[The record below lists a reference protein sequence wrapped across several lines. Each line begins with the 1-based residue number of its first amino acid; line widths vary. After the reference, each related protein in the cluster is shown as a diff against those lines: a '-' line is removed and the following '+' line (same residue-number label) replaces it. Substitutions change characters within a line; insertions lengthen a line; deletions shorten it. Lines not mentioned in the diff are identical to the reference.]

1 MKGRRS
7 GPRPDRALMAGRFFP
22 VPLKSRASHCLADHT
37 PSPNEVPN
45 MTNFDDSDMKI
56 VTGDFDPE
64 PEPAGESA
72 EATARL
78 LEREKK
84 NGNLGKARRL
94 GARMAEEVA
103 SIEGYTTAANGA
115 AENPSLLTQRR
126 ILLAFAVEVGL
137 DAFLP
142 NNLVAQT
149 AQNVFYDTLHITAP
163 EFYDDLQES
172 GAFSFYYLCVR
183 DGRQVE
189 KKVGETFA
197 SLCGMKGSES
207 YARMGQELYIRFIG
221 QVKRLT
227 CGEQFAFVNEDPD

>member
-1 MKGRRS
+1 
-7 GPRPDRALMAGRFFP
+7 
-22 VPLKSRASHCLADHT
+22 
-37 PSPNEVPN
+37 
-45 MTNFDDSDMKI
+45 MTSFDDSDMKI
-56 VTGDFDPE
+56 VTGDFDPQPDQAE
-64 PEPAGESA
+64 EST
-72 EATARL
+72 EATTRL
-78 LEREKK
+78 LEQEKK
-84 NGNLGKARRL
+84 NGNLSKARRL

-115 AENPSLLTQRR
+115 AENSSLLTQRR

-183 DGRQVE
+183 EGRQVE
-189 KKVGETFA
+189 KRVGETFA

-207 YARMGQELYIRFIG
+207 YARMGQELYTRFIG
-221 QVKRLT
+221 RVKRLT
-227 CGEQFAFVNEDPD
+227 GGEQFAFVDEGSC

>member
-1 MKGRRS
+1 
-7 GPRPDRALMAGRFFP
+7 MA
-22 VPLKSRASHCLADHT
+22 
-37 PSPNEVPN
+37 
-45 MTNFDDSDMKI
+45 NFDDSDMKI
-56 VTGDFDPE
+56 VTGDFDPA
-64 PEPAGESA
+64 PEPAEESA

-84 NGNLGKARRL
+84 NGNLSKARRL

-183 DGRQVE
+183 NGRQVE

-207 YARMGQELYIRFIG
+207 YARMGQELYIRFTG

-227 CGEQFAFVNEDPD
+227 CGEQFSFVNEDLC